1 MVNCWKRPLKWP
13 LKALSEGH
21 SKGGGPCAKIRI
33 EMYIAW
39 YNEPFDQS
47 KYPILTFTFGN
58 YTKLTY
64 KQYSTYN
71 LNLISMNA
79 VCVKI
84 MTERA
89 VILIWIHRWR
99 KPLVGRWKFQFL
111 VLVNNNNN
119 NNNNNNHNN
128 NHNNHNN
135 NNPNNNNNDVF
146 IAKR

>member
-1 MVNCWKRPLKWP
+1 MVNCWKRALKWP

-21 SKGGGPCAKIRI
+21 SKDGGPCAKIRT
-33 EMYIAW
+33 EMYIAS

-64 KQYSTYN
+64 KKYSTYN

-84 MTERA
+84 MIERA
-89 VILIWIHRWR
+89 FILIWIPRWR

-119 NNNNNNHNN
+119 NNNNNKSTLFNSPKKNLFSKSL
-128 NHNNHNN
+128 
-135 NNPNNNNNDVF
+135 P
-146 IAKR
+146 ISLS